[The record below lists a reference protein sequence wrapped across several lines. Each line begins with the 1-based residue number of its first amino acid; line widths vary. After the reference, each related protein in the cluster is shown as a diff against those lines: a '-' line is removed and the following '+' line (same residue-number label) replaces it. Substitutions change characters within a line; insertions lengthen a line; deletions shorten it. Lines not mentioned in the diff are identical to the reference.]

1 VNDVG
6 VISRERE
13 CSTCRWFDRGLFEGD
28 DSGSG
33 PGYCRRYPPVMYF
46 AEGRSGGSVK
56 QAQPVVQGW
65 EWCGEWS
72 QA

>member
-28 DSGSG
+28 DAESG
-33 PGYCRRYPPVMYF
+33 PGYCRRYPPVMYVV
-46 AEGRSGGSVK
+46 EGRGSNPVK